1 MSARVVR
8 AAAVVAAAFVAG
20 ALLNPFS
27 SDAGAREE
35 PGPAVAAVHDVIDRS
50 VDEDV
55 DSDAVDVNRT
65 ERAAV
70 DAAAAF
76 ICNGQALLDMT
87 ADEVDAYLRER
98 VTLASADRLVAEH
111 QADLHA
117 LRDALSSGTGAT
129 TYRQGVLATR
139 VVAFDEDEARIE
151 VWHVGVLTRADVAP
165 PQAGWMISTVD
176 LRWERDGW
184 KVADEIA
191 IPGPAPILNDSVAPA
206 TAEDVLDRLDGF
218 DDFGTR
224 S

>member
-1 MSARVVR
+1 VSARVLR
-8 AAAVVAAAFVAG
+8 AAAAVAVAFVAG

-27 SDAGAREE
+27 SDATARETPDRGVTAE
-35 PGPAVAAVHDVIDRS
+35 EEAPDQPMTEETAPADRERNEHGAV
-50 VDEDV
+50 E
-55 DSDAVDVNRT
+55 
-65 ERAAV
+65 
-70 DAAAAF
+70 AAAAF

-87 ADEVDAYLRER
+87 ADEVDAYLRDR
-98 VTLASADRLVAEH
+98 VTLASADRLVEEH
-111 QADLHA
+111 LDDLDA
-117 LRDALSSGTGAT
+117 LRDALSSGVGST
-129 TYRQGVLATR
+129 TYRQGVLASR
-139 VVAFDEDEARIE
+139 ILAFDDEEARVE
-151 VWHVGVLTRADVAP
+151 LWHVGVLTRQGIAP

-176 LRWERDGW
+176 LRWEQDGW

>member
-1 MSARVVR
+1 MSARLVR
-8 AAAVVAAAFVAG
+8 AAAVIAAAFVAG

-27 SDAGAREE
+27 RDASAREE
-35 PGPAVAAVHDVIDRS
+35 PGRAVAAVHDLLDQP

-55 DSDAVDVNRT
+55 DSDAVDVDRT
-65 ERAAV
+65 EGAAV

-87 ADEVDAYLRER
+87 ADDVDAYLRER
-98 VTLASADRLVAEH
+98 VTLASADRLVDEH
-111 QADLHA
+111 QADLQA
-117 LRDALSSGTGAT
+117 LRHALSSGTGPT

-151 VWHVGVLTRADVAP
+151 IWHVGVLTRAGVAP

-206 TAEDVLDRLDGF
+206 TAEDVLDRLHGF
-218 DDFGTR
+218 DDFGSR